1 MKIAIAGFAREGRS
15 SLAYL
20 KKHPRYRKAEFWVL
34 DRDPALAVP
43 RGVQARLGPD
53 YLKDLGGFD
62 LVVRTPGIP
71 WNLPELKKARR
82 AGVQFTSLVKLFF
95 EACPAKIIGIT
106 GSKGKTTTAT
116 LLHAILKSDKRKTF
130 LAGNV
135 GMPTL
140 EILPKLAKDSLVVLE
155 LSSFQ
160 LQDLAVSP
168 PVAVVLDMFPEHQDE
183 HGSLAE
189 YYAAKTN
196 ICSHQKRRDS
206 VFYFPHNP
214 ITKRIAMTSPGRK
227 IPVSGKDFSLVRPE
241 EMKIVGPHNLR
252 NAAMAAA
259 VAGSLGVSPETIR
272 KAILAF
278 NGVEHRLELVRTIE
292 DSGRSIQFYNDSI
305 ATNPHAS
312 AGAVLAFKAQAH
324 ILLAGG
330 HDKNLSYA
338 PLQKALAEAGTR
350 LLILFGANKK
360 KIFDAVGTTVPVRL
374 VSDLAEAVAL
384 AKETAAGITGDVAI
398 LFSPGAA
405 SFDQFANYAERGRRF
420 KELVSSL

>member
-20 KKHPRYRKAEFWVL
+20 RKHPRYRKAEFWVL
-34 DRDPALAVP
+34 DRDPGLAVP
-43 RGVQARLGPD
+43 RGVKARLGPD
-53 YLKDLGGFD
+53 YLRDLNDFD
-62 LVVRTPGIP
+62 VVVRTPGIP

-82 AGVQFTSLVKLFF
+82 AGVKFTSLIKLFF

-116 LLHAILKSDKRKTF
+116 LLYGILKADKRKVF

-168 PVAVVLDMFPEHQDE
+168 PVAVLLDMFPEHQDE
-183 HGSLAE
+183 HGSLKE

-196 ICSHQKRRDS
+196 ICRHQRPKDA

-214 ITKRIAMTSPGRK
+214 VTKRITATSPAHK
-227 IPVSGKDFSLVRPE
+227 IPVRERDFLLVRPD
-241 EMKIVGPHNLR
+241 EMKIVGLHNLR

-259 VAGSLGVSPETIR
+259 VAASLKVPAETIR
-272 KAILAF
+272 RSILSF
-278 NGVEHRLELVRTIE
+278 GGVEHRLELVRTIT
-292 DSGRSIQFYNDSI
+292 DAGRSIMFYNDSI

-312 AGAVLAFKAQAH
+312 SSAVLAFKNKAH

-360 KIFDAVGTTVPVRL
+360 KIFDTVGSTVPVRL

-384 AKETAAGITGDVAI
+384 AKETAGGIAGDVVI

-405 SFDQFANYAERGRRF
+405 SFDQFANYAERGKRF
-420 KELVSSL
+420 KELVSAL